1 MQVVGRRRAELG
13 ASVPGRAGV
22 MRVKSLYSL
31 EGMHTRQ
38 DIGPADFSLTI
49 DGRPATVSE
58 LLPGFGVESRVAIVA
73 FTPGAAFGAATT
85 LLALVTAWYEER
97 QRCSADFFEY
107 PDFFYLQA
115 ADGGLADL
123 GWLEV
128 WPPHKLVVVPATAQ
142 DVLAAITDRA
152 VDYLMVEDRA
162 AGSGLVLR
170 ETLNA
175 LPRHLRAALAYGSAG
190 EARGG
195 DVAVSGSAASERH
208 VIRAIKESTA
218 LPGAIRD
225 VTLSMRRGLADG
237 THLIEHLRR
246 VEIDEAVGLVCSPG
260 DSLACAPWGLGG
272 MPDSE
277 LEQRLVAVG
286 ANAATG

>member
-1 MQVVGRRRAELG
+1 V
-13 ASVPGRAGV
+13 
-22 MRVKSLYSL
+22 RVKTLYSL
-31 EGMHTRQ
+31 EDMHTTQ

-49 DGRPATVSE
+49 DGRLATVSE
-58 LLPGFGVESRVAIVA
+58 LLPGFGVESRVALVA
-73 FTPGAAFGAATT
+73 FTAGAAFGAATT
-85 LLALVTAWYEER
+85 LLALVTAWYEQR

-152 VDYLMVEDRA
+152 VNYLLVEDRA

-190 EARGG
+190 EARAG
-195 DVAVSGSAASERH
+195 DVTVSGSAASERH
-208 VIRAIKESTA
+208 VIRAIKESTQ
-218 LPGAIRD
+218 LTDAIRD

-277 LEQRLVAVG
+277 LEQRLVTVG
-286 ANAATG
+286 TNAATG